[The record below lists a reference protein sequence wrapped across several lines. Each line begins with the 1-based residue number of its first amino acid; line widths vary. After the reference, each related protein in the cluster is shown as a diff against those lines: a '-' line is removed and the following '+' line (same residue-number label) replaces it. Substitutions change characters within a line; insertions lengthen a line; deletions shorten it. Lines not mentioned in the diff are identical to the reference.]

1 VRSLLFLV
9 FCAALARASV
19 FGIGGHYLANLGSSL
34 EGGAGYVKPDLLM
47 GLGSIQVKHSGTSL
61 FSGFGFKAWTE
72 AVPFVDLE
80 LTANAQMRSYNAW
93 LFAEDFTYLDT
104 NFSDHFLDTP
114 RDSVEM
120 IANFGIP
127 LISND
132 TTKPIF
138 SLISLELSVSYPF
151 ELPPPFHFLRPYL
164 GAGLD
169 LVWSTPVLNASFGEM
184 FWDYAKLDTSLA
196 QFKESNREALKTK
209 LSEELSRYL
218 DEEGLEFGVGAHL
231 LAGVRIKIPALPI
244 ALYVNGK
251 YHFGGGMAREFR
263 QGLVLEAGGG
273 LDL

>member
-1 VRSLLFLV
+1 VRSLLFLI

-34 EGGAGYVKPDLLM
+34 AGGEGYVMNETELWGM
-47 GLGSIQVKHSGTSL
+47 GSIQIKHGGAEFL
-61 FSGFGFKAWTE
+61 SGFGFKAWTE

-93 LFAEDFTYLDT
+93 LFATDNTPGSIYLGV
-104 NFSDHFLDTP
+104 P
-114 RDSVEM
+114 QDSVEM

-138 SLISLELSVSYPF
+138 SLLSLELSATYPF
-151 ELPPPFHFLRPYL
+151 ELPPPLSILRPYL

-169 LVWSTPVLNASFGEM
+169 LVWSTPMLNAEFGKM
-184 FWDYAKLDTSLA
+184 FWKRADLDIYKL
-196 QFKESNREALKTK
+196 ESTKRDSLKTA

-231 LAGVRIKIPALPI
+231 LAGLRIKIPVVPI

-251 YHFGGGMAREFR
+251 YHFGGGRAKEFR